1 MSSLDDC
8 QSARRVVGYSDE
20 RLAAIRD
27 RVRELETN
35 YASVESVSGIQSG
48 YLSNV
53 TAHPRPKRMALH
65 VCFLI
70 LTALSLQIELTL
82 SPDFERFA
90 CRLER
95 RRLVRRP
102 MLPAGRVKEFP
113 LDFFHYIPRLGNE
126 ARSRKL
132 ARMALP
138 QMHRLPRLSR
148 QSPEFALRDALITA
162 RQ

>member
-8 QSARRVVGYSDE
+8 RSAPRVVGYSDE

-53 TAHPRPKRMALH
+53 TADPRPKCMALH
-65 VCFLI
+65 TCFLI

-82 SPDFERFA
+82 SP
-90 CRLER
+90 
-95 RRLVRRP
+95 
-102 MLPAGRVKEFP
+102 
-113 LDFFHYIPRLGNE
+113 
-126 ARSRKL
+126 
-132 ARMALP
+132 
-138 QMHRLPRLSR
+138 
-148 QSPEFALRDALITA
+148 
-162 RQ
+162 